1 MWRSPPQPGRRWQGR
16 PAEQVTATDEVGE
29 VTLAPPAPAGPAPPC
44 HGRAVIGR
52 AGGGGIPPVV
62 TASTTPL
69 PAGATAVGTGPCAV
83 GPPPL
88 LLFLL
93 REHTVKWSTRQ
104 ALRFQKPARSILMP
118 VRRQKSHPALK
129 HGGYAATQILPGESV
144 AEFDKLHR
152 DLTADF
158 TAEGALEADIVE
170 DLAARLWRKQNLATF
185 RTAEVARRRYDEIK
199 DRHANRFAG
208 LQFITEAD
216 ARERCGYSEEKEL
229 QEKAELAEREDAI
242 RAADEIARNE
252 LGEDTYELAKMA
264 DTVTLACLMKD
275 LAVEERLDAMID
287 KCIKRLLLAKGLK
300 SISASSSSAPPKRL
314 AARAA

>member
-1 MWRSPPQPGRRWQGR
+1 MT
-16 PAEQVTATDEVGE
+16 V
-29 VTLAPPAPAGPAPPC
+29 
-44 HGRAVIGR
+44 RA
-52 AGGGGIPPVV
+52 
-62 TASTTPL
+62 
-69 PAGATAVGTGPCAV
+69 
-83 GPPPL
+83 
-88 LLFLL
+88 
-93 REHTVKWSTRQ
+93 K
-104 ALRFQKPARSILMP
+104 
-118 VRRQKSHPALK
+118 KSHPALK

-170 DLAARLWRKQNLATF
+170 DLAARLWRKQNLVTF
-185 RTAEVARRRYDEIK
+185 RTAEAARRRYDEIK

-252 LGEDTYELAKMA
+252 PGEDTYELAKMA

-287 KCIKRLLLAKGLK
+287 K
-300 SISASSSSAPPKRL
+300 SSLPR
-314 AARAA
+314 